1 MDTTPAQ
8 AWSKVQWTES
18 GQILRLLERDE
29 GEIAAMPKDVVECHE
44 AYLAQGRMPEA
55 IFYLAMALPRFEAVR
70 WGCLFLDEM
79 SRIDGL
85 ARPEQQALDSVQ
97 RWVGEPIEQ
106 YRRAAFAASELA
118 REDSPER
125 MIALAAFFSGGNVSS
140 PDLQPVEPPP
150 HAAGRFAGVA
160 VLGAAYRKGPDRER
174 AARALQM
181 GLEHAH

>member
-1 MDTTPAQ
+1 MTKTQNQP
-8 AWSKVQWTES
+8 WSKVQWTES
-18 GQILRLLERDE
+18 NQILRLLDRDE
-29 GEIAAMPKDVVECHE
+29 AEIAAMPRDVAECHR
-44 AYLAQGRMPEA
+44 AYLAQGRAPEA
-55 IFYLAMALPRFEAVR
+55 ISYLAMALPRFEAVR

-97 RWVGEPIEQ
+97 RWVGEPIEA
-106 YRRAAFAASELA
+106 YRRAAFAASQLA

-140 PDLQPVEPPP
+140 PDLEPVEPPP

-160 VLGAAYRKGPDRER
+160 VLGAAYRKGPDAER